1 MWTLSEAK
9 GLHVEFGFS
18 SRWMMQKS
26 AKGWEETLM
35 RRVLIVGIIYMIK
48 AFTWRFV
55 LDAGKLRNF
64 HNSVKNEATVDV
76 HGCVITEPKV
86 YLILLRYTDGVV
98 YISAWAS
105 ALLVRL
111 NWAMRRPPSVGRVTV
126 RLPRF
131 FRVYPKLDINPI
143 RDREPLEAIFRSDG
157 IFFTR
162 WFEGEA

>member
-1 MWTLSEAK
+1 MSM
-9 GLHVEFGFS
+9 GVYYS
-18 SRWMMQKS
+18 P
-26 AKGWEETLM
+26 
-35 RRVLIVGIIYMIK
+35 Y
-48 AFTWRFV
+48 
-55 LDAGKLRNF
+55 
-64 HNSVKNEATVDV
+64 
-76 HGCVITEPKV
+76 CVPT
-86 YLILLRYTDGVV
+86 YWYALGV

-111 NWAMRRPPSVGRVTV
+111 NWAMRRPQSVGRVTV

-162 WFEGEA
+162 